1 MDGGALSPDAS
12 PGRAGAPGLRGAL
25 AAPEGRAA
33 AAVLACGAL
42 ALPGLI
48 WLAGE
53 NPADVLWLLISGGFL
68 SANGLADAAVR
79 AIPLCLIGLGIAV
92 AFRANVFNIGADGQF
107 LIGAAAAVAAAGALS
122 PLPATLALPAIF
134 AAGLAGG
141 ALWGGIAG
149 LLRARFGA
157 NEIIATILLNYI
169 AFNVVSWLIRGPL
182 QESAGIFPRTERLPP
197 DLRLPVL
204 IDGTRISAGA
214 VLALAAALLLWVVMA
229 RSRFGF
235 QLVAVGENAEAA
247 RAGGVRPGMV
257 VVAVMCLSGAL
268 AGLAGTVELAGV
280 HGRIQDGFGAGLGIT
295 GIAVALLA
303 RLNPLWVPV
312 SAFAFAGLYAG
323 SAGVARATAVPFPLV
338 NVIEGAIILA
348 FLAVTALR
356 RRAPG

>member
-1 MDGGALSPDAS
+1 MDGRALTP
-12 PGRAGAPGLRGAL
+12 PAG
-25 AAPEGRAA
+25 PEARTAV
-33 AAVLACGAL
+33 AVLACGTL

-53 NPADVLWLLISGGFL
+53 NPAEVLWLLVSGGFL

-79 AIPLCLIGLGIAV
+79 AIPLCLIGLGIAIS
-92 AFRANVFNIGADGQF
+92 FRAGVFNIGADGQF
-107 LIGAAAAVAAAGALS
+107 LIGAAAAVAVAGAAS
-122 PLPATLALPAIF
+122 PLPVALALPLMML
-134 AAGLAGG
+134 AGMAGG
-141 ALWGGIAG
+141 AAWGGIAG
-149 LLRARFGA
+149 VLRARFGA

-169 AFNVVSWLIRGPL
+169 AYNVVSWLIRGPL
-182 QESAGIFPRTERLPP
+182 QERAGIFPRTERLPP
-197 DLRLPVL
+197 ELRLPVL
-204 IDGTRISAGA
+204 IDGTRISAGLI
-214 VLALAAALLLWVVMA
+214 LALVAALVVWVLVA
-229 RSRFGF
+229 RTRLGF
-235 QLVAVGENAEAA
+235 QIMATGENPEAS

-257 VVAVMCLSGAL
+257 TVAVLCLGGGL
-268 AGLAGTVELAGV
+268 AGLAGIVEVAGV

-338 NVIEGAIILA
+338 NVIEGAVILA

-356 RRAPG
+356 RRAAG